1 VVYFSSYR
9 LKSSHYFKRQIA
21 YLSLKS
27 SHMNGMKIN
36 TVMFSPKN
44 WMEVA
49 QELSQLDRF
58 DAQWQML
65 IVAYPMH

>member
-1 VVYFSSYR
+1 
-9 LKSSHYFKRQIA
+9 
-21 YLSLKS
+21 
-27 SHMNGMKIN
+27 MNGMKIN